1 MKSIDAHSHI
11 DYITHRIQPN
21 VVGTVVCAVQ
31 EGDWKCLVD
40 IAEMRDNVYAAFGVH
55 PWFLDSVTDGVE
67 SRLED
72 LLKYNPNFMVGE
84 IGLDKYKPDMEKQI
98 TYFIKQFDVAV
109 KLQRS
114 VFIHCVGAWDK
125 MFYILKQYNNTDLPK
140 IIFHAFNGGED
151 IINNLLKHYNN
162 NVMFSLDK
170 NAVYDRNCRIQQI
183 PIDKILVESD
193 AKNDSDLVKIIE
205 KISEIKNNVNADDI
219 IYNNTL
225 RVLKNG

>member
-1 MKSIDAHSHI
+1 MGH
-11 DYITHRIQPN
+11 
-21 VVGTVVCAVQ
+21 
-31 EGDWKCLVD
+31 
-40 IAEMRDNVYAAFGVH
+40 
-55 PWFLDSVTDGVE
+55 
-67 SRLED
+67 
-72 LLKYNPNFMVGE
+72 
-84 IGLDKYKPDMEKQI
+84 
-98 TYFIKQFDVAV
+98 
-109 KLQRS
+109 
-114 VFIHCVGAWDK
+114 
-125 MFYILKQYNNTDLPK
+125 TDLPK